1 MDQHTELE
9 KYRGEYTESSFWSK
23 VKKTALAAGRE
34 LIEKALWLYYA
45 IIDSDTP
52 TKAKLIIAGALGY
65 FISPIDVIPDFIP
78 FVGYTDDL
86 AVLVGA
92 IMTVASNIKDIHK
105 EKAAGR
111 LKEWFD

>member
-1 MDQHTELE
+1 MERHTDLE
-9 KYRGEYTESSFWSK
+9 KFRGEYTESSFWEK
-23 VKKTALAAGRE
+23 VKSAALAAGRE

-45 IIDSDTP
+45 IMDSDTP

-65 FISPIDVIPDFIP
+65 FISPIDIVPDFIP

-92 IMTVASNIKDIHK
+92 IMTVASNIKELHK
-105 EKAAGR
+105 AKAAER
-111 LKEWFD
+111 LREWFG